1 MLTNWKK
8 GDDGEL
14 AGGETIATLVAP
26 LDIAVGNVQD
36 TSCACQPSLR
46 KPASEKLPNFRQG
59 SCL

>member
-14 AGGETIATLVAP
+14 GRGETIATLVAP
-26 LDIAVGNVQD
+26 LGIAVSNVQD

-46 KPASEKLPNFRQG
+46 KPASEKVAKLPQG
-59 SCL
+59 